1 MKTNK
6 LKLIGASLA
15 VTASLAL
22 PITGVLAASNTT
34 TIKGTVSS
42 VITISTGSEIDISVT
57 PVGLES
63 RISSAKDTVII
74 NSNHSTGYNL
84 TIAMN
89 GTNQNLTREGGTE
102 TIAPV
107 NGTQTS
113 PATLA
118 KNRWGYRVDD
128 VGEFGAGP
136 SVVLSSAEDTTL
148 TFAAIPT
155 TDSPD
160 NIGSSNQPS
169 VSGGDAYDVW
179 YAMNVDTT
187 KPTGTYTGT
196 VIYTATAQ

>member
-1 MKTNK
+1 MKINK
-6 LKLIGASLA
+6 IKLIGASLA

-22 PITGVLAASNTT
+22 PITGALAVSNTT
-34 TIKGTVSS
+34 TVKGTVSS
-42 VITISTGSEIDISVT
+42 VITISTDSEIDISVT

-63 RISSAKDTVII
+63 RISSAKDTVIV

-84 TIAMN
+84 TIAMDSA
-89 GTNQNLTREGGTE
+89 NQNLTREGGME

-107 NGTQTS
+107 DGTRTS

-118 KNRWGYRVDD
+118 KNRWGYRVDN
-128 VGEFGAGP
+128 VAEFGAGP
-136 SVVLSSAEDTTL
+136 GVVLSSAEDTTL
-148 TFAAIPT
+148 TFAAVPAT
-155 TDSPD
+155 GSAD
-160 NIGSSNQPS
+160 NIASSDQPS

-187 KPTGTYTGT
+187 KPTGIYTGT